1 MKNEEN
7 KRILKIN
14 ECFLSFTTDPD
25 KNIQLLAN
33 CCGELMGAAAAL
45 YNRMEDGMLHTLA
58 QWNAPP
64 DFNPLDKPD
73 GHICHDVIKT
83 GGKAVLVIRD
93 LHQTGYAESDPN
105 VSAYG
110 LKTYIGAPVSC
121 KNQCVGSLCVVYQS
135 DYSPDEEEKRLL
147 QILAAALG
155 VEEERRQEI
164 EALRTAKQELETR
177 VMERTA
183 DLARVNEQLRIDIT
197 RRRQAEMALIRTNR
211 ELEKRTG
218 ELLEIQ
224 EELVRNE
231 KLAVIG
237 RLAGS
242 VGHELR
248 NPLGVMS
255 NAVYFLKILMAEG
268 DETVKE
274 YLDIIKREID
284 SAQLII
290 SDLLDF
296 ARARAPQK
304 KTVMV
309 RELVEKSLERCLFP
323 ENMEIRVDI
332 AGSLPDLEVDPL
344 QMGQVLENLI
354 TNAVQAMPEGGPLRV
369 SARKVRRKRNEEQGT
384 EEQNLGTQTSNLE
397 PDTDFIE
404 ISVTDSG
411 EGIPP
416 ENMKK
421 LFQPLFTTKARGI
434 GLGLTVCKN
443 LTEANS
449 GRIEVE
455 SESGKGTT
463 ITIIL
468 PIAG

>member
-7 KRILKIN
+7 QRISKIN
-14 ECFLSFTTDPD
+14 ECFLNFTTDPD

-64 DFNPLDKPD
+64 DFNPLDRPD

-93 LHQTGYAESDPN
+93 LHRTGYAESDPN

-121 KNQCVGSLCVVYQS
+121 KSHCVGSLCVVYQS

-177 VMERTA
+177 VRERTA
-183 DLARVNEQLRIDIT
+183 DLATLNEQLRIDIT
-197 RRRQAEMALIRTNR
+197 QRRQAEMALIRTNR

-231 KLAVIG
+231 KLAVLG

-248 NPLGVMS
+248 NPLGVMN

-268 DETVKE
+268 DERVKE
-274 YLDIIKREID
+274 YLDIVKREID
-284 SAQLII
+284 NSQRII
-290 SDLLDF
+290 NDLLDF

-309 RELVEKSLERCLFP
+309 RNLVEKSLERCLFP
-323 ENMEIRVDI
+323 ENVEIMVDI
-332 AGSLPDLEVDPL
+332 PGSLPDLEVDPL
-344 QMGQVLENLI
+344 QMEQVLQNLI
-354 TNAVQAMPEGGPLRV
+354 TNAVQAMPDGGPLRV
-369 SARKVRRKRNEEQGT
+369 SARKVRRKRNEERGT
-384 EEQNLGTQTSNLE
+384 EEQDLE
-397 PDTDFIE
+397 PDADFIE